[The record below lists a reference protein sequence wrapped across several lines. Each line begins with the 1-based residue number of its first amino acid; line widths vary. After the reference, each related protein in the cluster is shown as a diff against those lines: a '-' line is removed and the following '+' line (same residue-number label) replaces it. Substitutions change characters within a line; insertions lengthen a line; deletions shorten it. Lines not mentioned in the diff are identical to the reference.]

1 MKRLLLLAACLWPIF
16 IFAQQPIKIYP
27 FSAKWNEIER
37 LISIKNYEQTMPI
50 LAEVKAEARR
60 SNQSATWVRA
70 SLAESNIQQINST
83 SETSFIKIQNHFI
96 QNIEEAKPLE
106 KSVLQNFYPS
116 SSGLR

>member
-60 SNQSATWVRA
+60 NNYMATWVRA
-70 SLAESNIQQINST
+70 FLAESNIQRINST
-83 SETSFIKIQNHFI
+83 NAHH
-96 QNIEEAKPLE
+96 
-106 KSVLQNFYPS
+106 LQTQS
-116 SSGLR
+116 SSLRELQAVDLE